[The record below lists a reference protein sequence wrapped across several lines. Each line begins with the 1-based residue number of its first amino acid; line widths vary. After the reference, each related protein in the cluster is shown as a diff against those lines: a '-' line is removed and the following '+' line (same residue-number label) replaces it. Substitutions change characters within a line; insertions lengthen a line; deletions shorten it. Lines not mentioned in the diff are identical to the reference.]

1 MEQRCE
7 SRSEESSTDSPPA
20 STEDNLAEKEEAP
33 LRALVFRA
41 GTITELGSITDQV
54 FALEDAAGTQ
64 HYWNASAGRR
74 LASRKA
80 EVLSVSLRQMEVTLE
95 QLRERCPDLDEAYA
109 QSTDIRVPLLF
120 VPLGG
125 TVQLI
130 DGCHRMCKAL
140 STGIDVLPAC
150 LLTQEEADSILR
162 LTLPPDQALDWG
174 PSTSV
179 FQPTAELTD
188 ETDTR

>member
-1 MEQRCE
+1 MKHRCE
-7 SRSEESSTDSPPA
+7 ECGEDCPAAGTEEIQ
-20 STEDNLAEKEEAP
+20 EVL
-33 LRALVFRA
+33 LRALVFLA
-41 GTITELGSITDQV
+41 STSTEPGSMTDQV
-54 FALEDAAGTQ
+54 FALEDETGTQ
-64 HYWNASAGRR
+64 HYWNASAGLR
-74 LASRKA
+74 LARRKA
-80 EVLSVSLRQMEVTLE
+80 QVLSVSLRQMGVTLE
-95 QLRERCPDLDEAYA
+95 QLRERCSDLDEEYA
-109 QSTDIRVPLLF
+109 RSTDIRVPLLF

-130 DGCHRMCKAL
+130 DGCHRLYKAL

-150 LLTQEEADSILR
+150 LLTQEEADSILM